1 MRFLNPNIDRLQA
14 SDPKHA
20 PPGGFLETTFFGKL
34 IHRQVEIR
42 LSAKIST
49 LGEAMRALFQ
59 NGLQNTIY
67 CLITIQIIHF
77 LAILFDI

>member
-1 MRFLNPNIDRLQA
+1 MQYNRLQA

-34 IHRQVEIR
+34 IHGQVEIR

-49 LGEAMRALFQ
+49 LGEAMRALFFKMACKMQ
-59 NGLQNTIY
+59 YI
-67 CLITIQIIHF
+67 
-77 LAILFDI
+77 A